1 MSVSDDELAIR
12 FSTALEAAG
21 DVAYS
26 WDLDGDRLDWS
37 GRLAA
42 AELDFATELA
52 TGRSFANRIHLDDL
66 VQRQLALAGPFDCEY
81 RLRDA
86 VGGFLWVHER
96 GQASRDDIGRP
107 QFMLGVIR
115 GIGDRKAQQ
124 T

>member
-26 WDLDGDRLDWS
+26 WELDEDRLDWS

-42 AELDFATELA
+42 ASVDFAKEL
-52 TGRSFANRIHLDDL
+52 TSGRSFASRIHPDDL
-66 VQRQLALAGPFDCEY
+66 VQRQLALARHLDDSSPFDCEY

-86 VGGFLWVHER
+86 AGGFLWVHER
-96 GQASRDDIGRP
+96 G
-107 QFMLGVIR
+107 
-115 GIGDRKAQQ
+115 
-124 T
+124 